1 LAQNNPAPY
10 EPNKDVAYAAAQA
23 ALSQIQKAS
32 EEALERTTPWLVDVG
47 DWIFAG
53 LIAFDLVVMAP
64 LIVTVSADQALTI
77 SIIMFA
83 LALPLNL
90 AGLVMLRLIK
100 DMAHVGF
107 SEEWVRAYQDAGLPL
122 GEQLASPQAREAQ
135 RKRRATIVLYYAFA
149 VLALSV
155 LLTLTGLTAALWH
168 TAWWIG
174 VVFLA
179 MAAVGLGIVIAAL
192 ATLGPRDTPEDRARQ
207 RRYWDEVVKQVQAQ
221 AQAQAAQA
229 QAEAL
234 AQAQAEAQAQSRA
247 DDQKN

>member
-1 LAQNNPAPY
+1 MAQNNPAPP
-10 EPNKDVAYAAAQA
+10 EPSKDVAYAAAQVS
-23 ALSQIQKAS
+23 LSQIQKAS
-32 EEALERTTPWLVDVG
+32 EEAMERTTPWLVDVG

-149 VLALSV
+149 VLTLSV
-155 LLTLTGLTAALWH
+155 LLTVTGLTAALWH

-179 MAAVGLGIVIAAL
+179 MSVVGLGIVIAAL
-192 ATLGPRDTPEDRARQ
+192 ATLGPRDIPEDRARQ
-207 RRYWDEVVKQVQAQ
+207 RRYWDEMVKQVQAQ
-221 AQAQAAQA
+221 AQAQSEEIVRQTQAQA
-229 QAEAL
+229 QA
-234 AQAQAEAQAQSRA
+234 QAAI
-247 DDQKN
+247 DDQKS

>member
-1 LAQNNPAPY
+1 LAQNNPAPP
-10 EPNKDVAYAAAQA
+10 EPNKDIAYAAAQMSINQA
-23 ALSQIQKAS
+23 EKAF
-32 EEALERTTPWLVDVG
+32 EEAIERTTPWLVDVG
-47 DWIFAG
+47 NWIFAG

-77 SIIMFA
+77 SIVMFA

-90 AGLVMLRLIK
+90 AGLVMLRLIQ

-107 SEEWVRAYQDAGLPL
+107 SEEWARAYQDAGLPL

-135 RKRRATIVLYYAFA
+135 RKRRATIVLRYAFVA
-149 VLALSV
+149 LALSV
-155 LLTLTGLTAALWH
+155 ALTLAGLTAALWH
-168 TAWWIG
+168 TAWWVG

-179 MAAVGLGIVIAAL
+179 VSAISLGIVIAAL

-207 RRYWDEVVKQVQAQ
+207 RRYWDEVVKQVQAK
-221 AQAQAAQA
+221 AQAQAAQT

-234 AQAQAEAQAQSRA
+234 AQSQAEAQAQSGT
-247 DDQKN
+247 DQ